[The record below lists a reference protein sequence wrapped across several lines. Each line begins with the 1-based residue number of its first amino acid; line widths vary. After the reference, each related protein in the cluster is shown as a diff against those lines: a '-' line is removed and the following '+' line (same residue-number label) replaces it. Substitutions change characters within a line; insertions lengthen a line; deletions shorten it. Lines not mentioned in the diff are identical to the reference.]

1 MAPRGSHTFPWP
13 PEAVEM
19 LRKYWGEGASASY
32 VAARIN
38 ATYFAGV
45 TRNAVIGKIHRLK
58 LNRSQEMNRRNHSRS
73 GGRKGCSRTN
83 IRFGKGEVAAR
94 KPPAPPPPIPV
105 VTVSRITGAI
115 IPGPSPIPPRPL
127 PDPAPA
133 SGPLIDIM
141 AITSGNC
148 CWPVE
153 RGGEFDEWLFC
164 GGERDPKSGAG
175 HDRGYCAKHWRT
187 ATGRRAA

>member
-1 MAPRGSHTFPWP
+1 MAWTQER
-13 PEAVEM
+13 VEILKRM
-19 LRKYWGEGASASY
+19 WADGASAGDI
-32 VAARIN
+32 ADRLR
-38 ATYFAGV
+38 GV
-45 TRNAVIGKIHRLK
+45 TRNAVIGKVHRLG
-58 LNRSQEMNRRNHSRS
+58 LERSQEMNRRNHSRS

-83 IRFGKGEVAAR
+83 IRFGKGEVAPR
-94 KPPAPPPPIPV
+94 NPPPPPPPIPV

-164 GGERDPKSGAG
+164 GGERDPESGSG
-175 HDRGYCAKHWRT
+175 DRGYCAKHWRI